1 MRKLRKGLLVA
12 GLMLS
17 ASTAQAGN
25 DDGILLGNDAALTA
39 GAVVA
44 TVNDGSA
51 LWYNPAGLAHAAAS
65 SVDVGATAFALR
77 RYKLPRLI
85 ALDSGEQADAS
96 FTEIVSI
103 PSALTYVRRFN
114 PRVVGGLGLFASQ
127 ISDYTLRA
135 SMSLP
140 LAPADARVQL
150 LFTQEVARYHIAA
163 GVGAALPKGFSVG
176 VSLLG
181 DYQDAVGVIQSSLTA
196 DLGGQA
202 LAAAITSTHSQEKV
216 LGFHARF
223 GATYVPAPFLR
234 FGFSLESPAAY
245 FFRGVR
251 VTGVD
256 TSTEPNATATGFDL
270 EVARA
275 DVNKTFVEL
284 GKYLPLRARFGGAF
298 VFGDATVSLEG
309 DVTSRLRNSDVE
321 VDRKLNWNLRAG
333 GRFRASEHVH
343 VGAGLFTDRGAERED
358 RQGTGTIDFYG
369 ATLGGQY
376 DTIKWLAG
384 SGNPQEPRANLTF
397 SSTLA
402 VRYAYG
408 TGKVLGQYLSSP
420 DYTSMGRA
428 IDMTV
433 HEFTVHLGSGIYF

>member
-1 MRKLRKGLLVA
+1 MRKLRKGLVVGA
-12 GLMLS
+12 LMLS

-51 LWYNPAGLAHAAAS
+51 LWYNPAGLAQAAGS

-85 ALDSGEQADAS
+85 EVDSGEHADAS

-103 PSALTYVRRFN
+103 PSALTYVRRFS

-140 LAPADARVQL
+140 LAPADARMQL
-150 LFTQEVARYHIAA
+150 LLTQETARYHIAA
-163 GVGAALPKGFSVG
+163 GVGGVLAKGLSVG

-181 DYQDAVGVIQSSLTA
+181 DYQDAVGVIQSALTA
-196 DLGGQA
+196 DLSGQA
-202 LAAAITSTHSQEKV
+202 LAAAITSLHSQEKM
-216 LGFHARF
+216 LGFHARI
-223 GATYVPAPFLR
+223 GVVYAPMHFLR
-234 FGFSLESPAAY
+234 LGFSLESPAAY
-245 FFRGVR
+245 FYRGVR

-256 TSTEPNATATGFDL
+256 TSTEPNGTATAFDL
-270 EVARA
+270 QVERA
-275 DVNKTFVEL
+275 DLNKTYVEL
-284 GKYLPLRARFGGAF
+284 GKYMPLRARFGGAF
-298 VFGDATVSLEG
+298 VFGDATLSLEG
-309 DVTSRLRNSDVE
+309 DVASRLRDRVVE

-333 GRFRASEHVH
+333 GRFRASETVH
-343 VGAGLFTDRGAERED
+343 LGAGFFTDRGAERED
-358 RQGTGTIDFYG
+358 EWGAGTVDFYG
-369 ATLGGQY
+369 VTLGGQY
-376 DTIKWLAG
+376 DTVRWLAG

-408 TGKVLGQYLSSP
+408 TGKLPGQYLTSP
-420 DYTSMGRA
+420 DFESTTRA
-428 IDMTV
+428 VDLTV
-433 HEFTVHLGSGIYF
+433 HEFTVHLGSGVYF